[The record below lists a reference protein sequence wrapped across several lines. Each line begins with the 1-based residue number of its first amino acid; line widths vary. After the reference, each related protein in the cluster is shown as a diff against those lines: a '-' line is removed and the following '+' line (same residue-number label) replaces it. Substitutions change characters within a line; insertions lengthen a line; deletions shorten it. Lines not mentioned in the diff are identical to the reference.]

1 MQEVKIEAAKKRI
14 EDKLKKR
21 KELLIKLKK
30 LNKIREKESVLRHLD
45 LLSEINTLKNL
56 LGGFSTSEI
65 IHHEFNTNSLEDDN
79 CSHDLWFY
87 VGSFSSPGIL
97 NGHFQNEVYLSD
109 EEQIGF
115 TFNRYICMDCGKYCD
130 VKDWKDFEN
139 KHQVLKSYDKPDFN
153 FYLNLY
159 HQLLYTTSNKETIN
173 ILEKQLDLNGL
184 YLERKR

>member
-65 IHHEFNTNSLEDDN
+65 VHHEFNTNSLEDDN
-79 CSHDLWFY
+79 CPHDLWFY
-87 VGSFSSPGIL
+87 IGSFSSPGTL

-109 EEQIGF
+109 EEQKLLEGIPQDIP
-115 TFNRYICMDCGKYCD
+115 TYISELNQDIK
-130 VKDWKDFEN
+130 KAE
-139 KHQVLKSYDKPDFN
+139 SYI
-153 FYLNLY
+153 
-159 HQLLYTTSNKETIN
+159 TS
-173 ILEKQLDLNGL
+173 LNG
-184 YLERKR
+184 KID